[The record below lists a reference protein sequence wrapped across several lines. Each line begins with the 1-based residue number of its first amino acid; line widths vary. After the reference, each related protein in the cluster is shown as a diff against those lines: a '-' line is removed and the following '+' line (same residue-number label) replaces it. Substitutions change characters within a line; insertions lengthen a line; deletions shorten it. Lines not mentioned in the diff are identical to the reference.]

1 MLISQ
6 IAAMSENRVI
16 ARDGKLPWHLPAD
29 LKYFKD
35 VTWGHHVLMG
45 RKNYEAEG
53 EVLKGRTN
61 IIITRQKNYKVKD
74 GFVFSTIREGID
86 FAKRRDE
93 NELFIVG
100 GGLIYRETLLQTDK
114 IYLTIIHQV
123 FNGDTFFPEFNKNE
137 WQTCSKRKYL
147 SDKNNPYDH
156 TYYIFQKRYNS
167 G

>member
-29 LKYFKD
+29 LKYFKN

-53 EVLKGRTN
+53 TTLKGRTN
-61 IIITRQKNYKVKD
+61 IIITRQQNYQVKD
-74 GFVFSTIREGID
+74 AFVFSTIREGID
-86 FAKRRDE
+86 FAERRGE

-100 GGLIYRETLLQTDK
+100 GGHIYRQTLQQTDK
-114 IYLTIIHQV
+114 IYLTIIHRE
-123 FNGDTFFPEFNKNE
+123 FEGDTFFPELDKDE
-137 WQTCSKRKYL
+137 WKTYSKRQYL
-147 SDKNNPYDH
+147 SDQNNPHDH
-156 TYYIFQKRYNS
+156 TYYIFQKR
-167 G
+167 